1 MLHSN
6 IELKAKLQSLLEQ
19 GHVDEAFVED
29 IRDLIM
35 ITDDTVPEL
44 FPGTIDALNDLTITA
59 KDLAT

>member
-1 MLHSN
+1 MIHSN

-59 KDLAT
+59 NHLAT

>member
-1 MLHSN
+1 MIYSN

>member
-1 MLHSN
+1 MIHSN

-19 GHVDEAFVED
+19 GHVNEAFVED

>member
-1 MLHSN
+1 MIYSN

-59 KDLAT
+59 NHLAT

>member
-1 MLHSN
+1 MIHSN

-44 FPGTIDALNDLTITA
+44 FPGTIDALNDLTI
-59 KDLAT
+59 LA

>member
-1 MLHSN
+1 MIYSDK
-6 IELKAKLQSLLEQ
+6 ELKAKLQSLLEQ

>member
-1 MLHSN
+1 MIHSN